1 MSRAGPARQDGTR
14 AASLRRNEVDQLLGY
29 TPMDYSDTYKPHS
42 VGVYAVR
49 FGHLAIWP
57 LAELGPRMGGKP
69 VDLARLWAQFP
80 HVLRNQLPPYQVQ
93 RGW

>member
-1 MSRAGPARQDGTR
+1 
-14 AASLRRNEVDQLLGY
+14 
-29 TPMDYSDTYKPHS
+29 MDYSDTYKLHS

-57 LAELGPRMGGKP
+57 LAELGPRMGSKP
-69 VDLARLWAQFP
+69 VDLAQLRTQFA
-80 HVLRNQLPPYQVQ
+80 HVLRNQLPPYQVR